1 MFLLSISSTSYLHW
15 YLWLLAQWISNTE
28 TEWRYCKKI
37 LSVVVI
43 LFIDG
48 IRQFLMAVPLV
59 PVSFI
64 WGRSFV
70 VSWYC
75 YSLLPAALRR
85 RMPSESVVGLT
96 LNLRCA
102 AVSACRKRAAVAL
115 ESSEWNFPSLGFII
129 CARVLCVSVFLGFD
143 FYSNSKLNFFN

>member
-70 VSWYC
+70 GIVTVC
-75 YSLLPAALRR
+75 CLQL
-85 RMPSESVVGLT
+85 SVGACPVKVLSDSHWT
-96 LNLRCA
+96 CA
-102 AVSACRKRAAVAL
+102 ARCRVRVSQARCCGSRKL
-115 ESSEWNFPSLGFII
+115 
-129 CARVLCVSVFLGFD
+129 RVEFSVFGLHYLCSRFVCLRFFGIWFL
-143 FYSNSKLNFFN
+143 FKLKTQFF